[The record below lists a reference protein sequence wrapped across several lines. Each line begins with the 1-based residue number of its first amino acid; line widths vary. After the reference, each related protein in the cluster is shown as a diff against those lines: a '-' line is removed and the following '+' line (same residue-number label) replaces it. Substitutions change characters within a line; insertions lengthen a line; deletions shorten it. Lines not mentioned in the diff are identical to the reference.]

1 MKSVDVVIL
10 SAWKR
15 GLWLAQQ
22 LAQFNNKVAFIDLSS
37 CWPYVEEEDQAGPF
51 GFFLPKSM
59 NRFQQEWWKSK
70 WTPSLQGFSVLS
82 DDVFFHFKESF
93 LSSVYEKRKDY
104 QFVRNYLKNPNIQS
118 QKFEDH
124 WLVHLVYSMVS
135 SLETTMNTLEPQ
147 SFSPLFFQD
156 FGLIS
161 FSEENFEFE
170 NKNII
175 YQKRNIFD
183 YRIKKRKEDYLFL
196 NNREIILKTKKIV
209 WMLNPEE
216 TNCFHPLLFGF
227 FFKKKVEP
235 SFFWHRFSFDF
246 DFEGY
251 PFPDH
256 FVCASPRHV
265 PWRDEQFIVVKK
277 DIHFKNRLQAWVKLS
292 LQNSVNDSEN
302 RFQKTAQRIQEEL
315 GKKFPKFKC
324 QLSSVKQNIYP
335 FLFPVYNGEDVKQL
349 KPISH
354 FNIFHAWSLYDMSWN
369 GWAVQEDRILEQ
381 LSPA

>member
-1 MKSVDVVIL
+1 MKSVDVVIV

-15 GLWLAQQ
+15 GLWLAHQ
-22 LAQFNNKVAFIDLSS
+22 LAQSNNKTAFIDLSS

-51 GFFLPKSM
+51 GFFLPKFM
-59 NRFQQEWWKSK
+59 NCFQQEWWKSK

-82 DDVFFHFKESF
+82 DDVFFHFKENF

-104 QFVRNYLKNPNIQS
+104 QFVKNYLKNPDLRS

-124 WLVHLVYSMVS
+124 WLVHLAYSMVS

-147 SFSPLFFQD
+147 SFSPFFFQD

-161 FSEENFEFE
+161 FSEDNFEFE
-170 NKNII
+170 NKNIF

-183 YRIKKRKEDYLFL
+183 YRIKKRTEDYLFL

-216 TNCFHPLLFGF
+216 TRYFHPMLFSF
-227 FFKKKVEP
+227 FFKKKIKP
-235 SFFWHRFSFDF
+235 SFCWHRFSFDF

-251 PFPDH
+251 PFPAH
-256 FVCASPRHV
+256 FVCASPRHI

-277 DIHFKNRLQAWVKLS
+277 DVHFKNRLQAWVKLS
-292 LQNSVNDSEN
+292 LQSSLNDSEN
-302 RFQKTAQRIQEEL
+302 RFQKTAQKIQGEL
-315 GKKFPKFKC
+315 SKNFPKFKC
-324 QLSSVKQNIYP
+324 QIRPIKQDIYP
-335 FLFPVYNGEDVKQL
+335 FLFPVYNGGDVKQL
-349 KPISH
+349 TPISH
-354 FNIFHAWSLYDMSWN
+354 SNIFHAWSLYDMSWN
-369 GWAVQEDRILEQ
+369 GWAAQEGRILEK
-381 LSPA
+381 LSQA

>member
-15 GLWLAQQ
+15 GLWLAHQ
-22 LAQFNNKVAFIDLSS
+22 LNQLNNKVAFIDISS

-51 GFFLPKSM
+51 GFFIPQSIESL
-59 NRFQQEWWKSK
+59 EWWKSK
-70 WTPSLQGFSVLS
+70 WTLSPQGFSVLS

-104 QFVRNYLKNPNIQS
+104 QFVQNYLKDSTLRS
-118 QKFEDH
+118 QNFEDY
-124 WLVHLVYSMVS
+124 WLVYLAYSMTS
-135 SLETTMNTLEPQ
+135 SVETAMNILEPRT
-147 SFSPLFFQD
+147 FSPLFFQD

-161 FSEENFEFE
+161 FSEESFELE

-175 YQKRNIFD
+175 YQKRSSFD

-216 TNCFHPLLFGF
+216 TSYFHPLLFDF
-227 FFKKKVEP
+227 LFKKKMKP
-235 SFFWHRFSFDF
+235 SFCWHRFSFDF
-246 DFEGY
+246 DFEDY
-251 PFPDH
+251 PFPVH
-256 FVCASPRHV
+256 FVCASPRHI

-277 DIHFKNRLQAWVKLS
+277 DMHFKNRLQAWVKIS
-292 LQNSVNDSEN
+292 LKSSFNDSEN
-302 RFQKTAQRIQEEL
+302 RFQKIAQKIQGEL
-315 GKKFPKFKC
+315 STKFPNFKC
-324 QLSSVKQNIYP
+324 QMRTVKQDIYP
-335 FLFPVYNGEDVKQL
+335 FLFPVYKREDVQQL
-349 KPISH
+349 KPLHH

-369 GWAVQEDRILEQ
+369 GWAAQESRILKQ
-381 LSPA
+381 LSQS